1 MFATML
7 SFLLT
12 GPIPIIEAGPPPTV
26 EPEGIYRVHLIQQG
40 EEFLGVCTVKKGP
53 EGYFLFWQFDNGDRA
68 QGVGLKDGNR
78 LWVSW
83 GKAGNLG
90 ICCYRIELDKG
101 NPTLVGERGTTERL
115 TYLTGIK

>member
-1 MFATML
+1 LFAI
-7 SFLLT
+7 LLT
-12 GPIPIIEAGPPPTV
+12 CLMPAAPLAESGPPPTI
-26 EPEGIYRVHLIQQG
+26 EPEGIYRVQLEIRG
-40 EEFLGVCTVKKGP
+40 ETFPGVCTVKKSP

-90 ICCYRIELDKG
+90 ICCYRIEMEKNL
-101 NPTLVGERGTTERL
+101 PVLVGDRGTTERL